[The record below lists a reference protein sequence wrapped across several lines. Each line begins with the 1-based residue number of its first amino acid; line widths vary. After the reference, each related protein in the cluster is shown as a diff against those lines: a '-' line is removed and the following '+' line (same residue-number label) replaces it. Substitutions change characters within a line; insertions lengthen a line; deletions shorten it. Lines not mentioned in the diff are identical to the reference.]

1 MIMAKKKKGETVLE
15 DGTVVEEKGGKLSSI
30 LIGIIIVIVW
40 LAILCALIKFDVG
53 GFGSSVMYPI
63 FKDVPVI
70 NKILPDVS
78 ETDEEDSDKYPYKSL
93 ADAIKYIKE
102 LEVEIQDDKDKIAEY
117 EETIADLRAEIERL
131 KQFENEQ
138 EEFNRLKEQFY
149 NEVVFGDNALD
160 YEYYKQY
167 YESIDPEY
175 AEKLYKQVVA
185 EYLKDTRYQ
194 ELADAY
200 AAMKPKKAAAAL
212 YEMTGDLDK
221 VVSIL
226 QCMEVEPRAAI
237 LNALSDIDAVFCG
250 KITVLLSP

>member
-1 MIMAKKKKGETVLE
+1 MAKKKKGETVLE

-78 ETDEEDSDKYPYKSL
+78 ETDEEDTEKYPYKSL

-102 LEVEIQDDKDKIAEY
+102 LEVEIQDNKDKIAEY

-175 AEKLYKQVVA
+175 AEKLYKQVVS

-221 VVSIL
+221 VVAIL

-237 LNALSDIDAVFCG
+237 LDALSDVDAVFCG

>member
-1 MIMAKKKKGETVLE
+1 MAKKKKGETVLE

-226 QCMEVEPRAAI
+226 QCMDVEPRAAI

>member
-78 ETDEEDSDKYPYKSL
+78 ETNEEDTEKYPYKSL

-102 LEVEIQDDKDKIAEY
+102 LEVEIQDNKDKIADY

-131 KQFENEQ
+131 KQFESEQ

-221 VVSIL
+221 VVAIL

-237 LNALSDIDAVFCG
+237 LDALSDVDPVFCG